1 MSYEDIPGLIGV
13 YKISGS
19 TITKVYGQD
28 LKLNSEKLL
37 NILMENMRIGEEESR
52 KIGLGS
58 FMGFAMI
65 LDNLGIAYLNNTIIL
80 VDAVKTNWSKVVKEL
95 EKGVISV

>member
-28 LKLNSEKLL
+28 LKLNPEKLL
-37 NILMENMRIGEEESR
+37 NILMENMRIGEEESL

-65 LDNLGIAYLNNTIIL
+65 LDNIGIAYLNNTVIL
-80 VDAVKTNWSKVVKEL
+80 VDAVKTNWSKVIKEL

>member
-13 YKISGS
+13 YKISNG
-19 TITKVYGQD
+19 TITKVYGED
-28 LKLNSEKLL
+28 LRVNPEKLM
-37 NILMENMRIGEEESR
+37 NILMENMRIGEEESQ

-95 EKGVISV
+95 EKGVIRT